1 MPMVID
7 METRWVA
14 VGQLGGWPLSAV
26 PTCVPYCHRQSYSR
40 ARRVPIPR
48 VHRSAR
54 TVFIDVAASEGHCAA
69 VSAAGHVYTWGR
81 GAAGQLGTGS
91 TSTAF
96 VPSLVQSLAD
106 AKVRIQAVSCGGEHT
121 LACKRRVTSQRGA
134 ADGPR
139 WITAVGCAGTTGTCA
154 GRARST
160 WCACGWRTC
169 HINCCVIAVVVC
181 AAVSRS
187 GSVWA
192 WGSGEYGATGLG
204 DLETKRVPWVIQTGL
219 TGQTVIQGAFSR
231 WGVIGDIVARPMT
244 STTRS
249 CLSFAVHLAAAVASV
264 VVV

>member
-40 ARRVPIPR
+40 ACRVPIPR

-139 WITAVGCAGTTGTCA
+139 WITAVGVQAQLGRVPVVPGARGVLVAGA
-154 GRARST
+154 RAAS
-160 WCACGWRTC
+160 
-169 HINCCVIAVVVC
+169 IAVSPLLLFVMQCLDRAPCGRGAVVST
-181 AAVSRS
+181 APRDWGTWKPSVYP
-187 GSVWA
+187 GSFKP
-192 WGSGEYGATGLG
+192 G
-204 DLETKRVPWVIQTGL
+204 
-219 TGQTVIQGAFSR
+219 
-231 WGVIGDIVARPMT
+231 
-244 STTRS
+244 
-249 CLSFAVHLAAAVASV
+249 
-264 VVV
+264 